1 MLLLL
6 GTLLL
11 PLGLPLPLALSSLVP
26 TPLDEP
32 PAPQHLPQLLLP
44 PGELLSPERDLVRC
58 ALELGEGLAG
68 DLLLLVEVGDVRC
81 QGVKL

>member
-11 PLGLPLPLALSSLVP
+11 PLGLPLPLALSLVA

-44 PGELLSPERDLVRC
+44 PGKLLSPERDLVRC